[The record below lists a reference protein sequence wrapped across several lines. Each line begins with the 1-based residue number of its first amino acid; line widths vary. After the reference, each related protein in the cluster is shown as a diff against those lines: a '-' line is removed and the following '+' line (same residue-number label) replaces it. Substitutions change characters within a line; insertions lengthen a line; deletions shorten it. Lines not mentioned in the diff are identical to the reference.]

1 MQYGLR
7 QDLKAS
13 LLCCKSQMMAL
24 YKADY
29 IEGLQRQLFTSQK
42 IDKQTEQIYPTSMA
56 LCKPVL
62 AVSEVVCLWNSM
74 KHHTGCCSEL

>member
-7 QDLKAS
+7 QHLKAS
-13 LLCCKSQMMAL
+13 VLWCKSQEMTL
-24 YKADY
+24 YSDGWMK
-29 IEGLQRQLFTSQK
+29 GLQRQALTSQK

-56 LCKPVL
+56 LYKPVL
-62 AVSEVVCLWNSM
+62 PVSEIPCLCDSM